1 MKRNDRAAR
10 ALIIGFF
17 LVMLA
22 FAGITVGIAVRFAY
36 IRYTGDF
43 GSGSLS
49 GLSELS
55 TPILVLILGAPL
67 LAFLFA
73 SLVTF
78 RALRRAKKKEDAERE
93 NDPDGEERNSV
104 F

>member
-1 MKRNDRAAR
+1 MKRNDRAGR
-10 ALIIGFF
+10 ALVIAFF
-17 LVMLA
+17 LLMLI

-49 GLSELS
+49 SLSELS

-67 LAFLFA
+67 LAFVFA
-73 SLVTF
+73 AFVTF
-78 RALRRAKKKEDAERE
+78 RALRRAKRKEEAERA
-93 NDPDGEERNSV
+93 NDPDGEQENSD